1 MQNTDYKN
9 LTDDDLF
16 VIMDEENFLQS
27 THFENIKQLVKID
40 SEFKE
45 RFLKIQAEY
54 KSSGDWYLVSEY
66 HPAFPNN
73 ADFSKRVK
81 VAYQNLKSR
90 GIL

>member
-9 LTDDDLF
+9 LTDDELF
-16 VIMDEENFLQS
+16 VIMDEKNFLQS
-27 THFENIKQLVKID
+27 AHFENMKQLVKID

-45 RFLKIQAEY
+45 RFLKIHA
-54 KSSGDWYLVSEY
+54 S
-66 HPAFPNN
+66 N
-73 ADFSKRVK
+73 ANYTESDFSKRVK